1 MFGGNGSIR
10 SVTPKLKPQDVNMTN
25 ENREN
30 IIEVA
35 IRMGPVTCPFVNK
48 KDLNPAEL
56 MHHVFFSLKPTGRG
70 VR

>member
-1 MFGGNGSIR
+1 
-10 SVTPKLKPQDVNMTN
+10 MTN

-30 IIEVA
+30 IIEAA